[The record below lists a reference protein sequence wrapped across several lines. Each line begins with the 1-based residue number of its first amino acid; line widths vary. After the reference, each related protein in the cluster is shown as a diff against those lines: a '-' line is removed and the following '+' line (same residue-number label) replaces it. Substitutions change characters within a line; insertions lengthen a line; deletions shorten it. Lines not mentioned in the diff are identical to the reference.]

1 VPRAPLG
8 AFAAEHL
15 VKQARAGKVT
25 RDWLAVAEV
34 FLRRAIEYF
43 GVDRELDTISV
54 IDVHRWALHLAST
67 PTPCGRM
74 LTAGSVRHHLNCLS
88 NLYQRAQSESVVATG
103 YNPVAAMLEKPAGA
117 RKEARWFEPPDVALL
132 LESAR
137 TLPTNKQPD
146 ALPASFTHPLLAMF
160 ALTGARSAD
169 ILGLE
174 VADVSFDRRTVTFR
188 PNAWRR
194 LKTLRSARVV
204 PLWPQLAEIL
214 GPYLLTRPPS
224 RPLFRSFLTGTEAML
239 TDWRKTLDRNRCA
252 RRLASRDVRT
262 KAFRHPIVPRGSGHW
277 MPVTR

>member
-1 VPRAPLG
+1 MGDYSRVLYIAIPRSRALGNPVPRAPLG

-15 VKQARAGKVT
+15 VKQAWAGKVT

-137 TLPTNKQPD
+137 WFEPPDVALLLESARTLPTNKQPD

-160 ALTGARSAD
+160 AL
-169 ILGLE
+169 
-174 VADVSFDRRTVTFR
+174 
-188 PNAWRR
+188 
-194 LKTLRSARVV
+194 
-204 PLWPQLAEIL
+204 
-214 GPYLLTRPPS
+214 
-224 RPLFRSFLTGTEAML
+224 
-239 TDWRKTLDRNRCA
+239 
-252 RRLASRDVRT
+252 
-262 KAFRHPIVPRGSGHW
+262 
-277 MPVTR
+277 